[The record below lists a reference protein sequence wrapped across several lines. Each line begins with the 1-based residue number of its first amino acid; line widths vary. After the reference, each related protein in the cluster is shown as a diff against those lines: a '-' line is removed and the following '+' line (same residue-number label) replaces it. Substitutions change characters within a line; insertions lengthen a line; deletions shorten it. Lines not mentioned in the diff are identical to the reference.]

1 VRLRRR
7 PPQPWLWRFD
17 PAAGAAV
24 QAAEREAAQLGHAS
38 VGSGHVLLA
47 LTGGETG
54 AGAALARLG
63 VDEDSVRDALCR
75 QVGAP
80 ARPRLDPDALATLG
94 IDLDEV
100 RRRVEET
107 FGTGALDRAADDA
120 SECLGVSP
128 RLKQALDRAAV
139 DAAAREELVT
149 PEGLLLALAGV
160 DGALAGRLLAEH
172 GVDQEALR
180 VALLADG

>member
-7 PPQPWLWRFD
+7 PPQPRLWRFD

-24 QAAEREAAQLGHAS
+24 HAAEREARELGHAS
-38 VGSGHVLLA
+38 VGSGHVLVALA
-47 LTGGETG
+47 GGETG

-63 VDEDSVRDALCR
+63 LDEESVRESLCER
-75 QVGAP
+75 VAGP
-80 ARPRLDPDALATLG
+80 PRPRLDPDALATLG

-107 FGTGALDRAADDA
+107 FGAGALDRAAGGA
-120 SECLGVSP
+120 PECLGVSP
-128 RLKQALDRAAV
+128 RLKQALERAA
-139 DAAAREELVT
+139 DEAAAAEQLVT
-149 PEGLLLALAGV
+149 PERLLLALAGV

-172 GVDQEALR
+172 GVDRAALR
-180 VALLADG
+180 AALGF

>member
-7 PPQPWLWRFD
+7 PPQPRLWRFD

-24 QAAEREAAQLGHAS
+24 RAAEREALQLGHAS
-38 VGSGHVLLA
+38 VGSGHVLVALA
-47 LTGGETG
+47 GGETG

-63 VDEDSVRDALCR
+63 VDEESVRASLCA
-75 QVGAP
+75 QVGAT

-107 FGTGALDRAADDA
+107 FGAGALDRAADDA

-128 RLKQALDRAAV
+128 RLKQALERAANE
-139 DAAAREELVT
+139 AAAQEELVT
-149 PEGLLLALAGV
+149 PERLLLALAGV
-160 DGALAGRLLAEH
+160 DGALAARLLAER

-180 VALLADG
+180 VALLTG